1 MKKNCNVTTLPS
13 NKTKD
18 KKSVVGLKYGKKC
31 HLKNMKVT
39 NLVYALV
46 KFKYL
51 TSEDPEEKIYFFLW
65 V

>member
-1 MKKNCNVTTLPS
+1 MLQRYLPIKQ
-13 NKTKD
+13 KTKNLSLALNME
-18 KKSVVGLKYGKKC
+18 KKF

-51 TSEDPEEKIYFFLW
+51 TSEDPEEKIYFFLR